1 MERVGEDGTYGNLTG
16 CTWYLTVRE
25 FGIVALFLSR
35 CTSNVEDNVEDN
47 VEESTTRNST
57 RV

>member
-35 CTSNVEDNVEDN
+35 CTSNVEDNVE
-47 VEESTTRNST
+47 ESTTRNST